1 MYASRDWSATNNWA
15 QDLGPASGDIL
26 VFSPYQTSCYTNFG
40 TLLVPVPPQVT
51 NDLASGTSLA
61 GLVFTGTNYMVYG
74 NSITV
79 TGGITNDIPVD
90 GTNFFHLSI
99 AAAGALSLD
108 AEPGGNFL
116 MDGVIAG
123 SGTVSK
129 TGGGLLTYDGV
140 TADAFIGTVA
150 VNAGTLEVDGS
161 FTDGSFTVNGGI
173 LDGTG
178 TVSAVTVNNGGT
190 LKPGDSPGVLHV
202 DGNLAMASG
211 AVFTSELDG
220 PIPGSSYDQLQ
231 VSGSVNLN
239 GATLNLQP
247 NFAASAGA
255 AFIIL
260 VNNGP
265 GAIAGTFAGL
275 PEGAVFQAGGQYFSI
290 SYQAGSGNKN
300 VVVTRVNS
308 PGNLTR
314 ILSVPPTAVELFGA
328 GGTNATYTILAN
340 TNLTTTNWIDIGTA
354 PANGSGSFFFYDSNV
369 LVYPKRFYKILP
381 P

>member
-1 MYASRDWSATNNWA
+1 
-15 QDLGPASGDIL
+15 
-26 VFSPYQTSCYTNFG
+26 
-40 TLLVPVPPQVT
+40 VT

-79 TGGITNDIPVD
+79 TGGITNDIPVG

-161 FTDGSFTVNGGI
+161 FTDGSFSVNGGI

-178 TVSAVTVNNGGT
+178 TLSAVTVNSGGT
-190 LKPGDSPGVLHV
+190 LRPGDSPGVLHV
-202 DGNLAMASG
+202 DGNLTMASG

-275 PEGAVFQAGGQYFSI
+275 PEGAVFQASGQYFSI
-290 SYQAGSGNKN
+290 SYQGGSGNKN